1 LAGDENHQII
11 ACEFRNT
18 DVDDPSALAD
28 LLKQLDASSHYFI
41 ADDAYDGMPVI
52 QAT

>member
-28 LLKQLDASSHYFI
+28 LLKQLERHLTI
-41 ADDAYDGMPVI
+41 LLPMTLTMEC
-52 QAT
+52 Q